1 MTYRYTET
9 GIFRKTVYRV
19 VPLKVEYFLTSP
31 GESFV
36 PIIRMMDDWG
46 NHHRKLFDETGKCK
60 SMPARATD
68 TDHHTWHSLQQT
80 RDSWQSGETGR
91 FPEMWG
97 LKHPVIRLS
106 RKFFLL

>member
-46 NHHRKLFDETGKCK
+46 NHHQKLFDETGKCK
-60 SMPARATD
+60 SMPTHATD

-80 RDSWQSGETGR
+80 RDS
-91 FPEMWG
+91 
-97 LKHPVIRLS
+97 
-106 RKFFLL
+106 